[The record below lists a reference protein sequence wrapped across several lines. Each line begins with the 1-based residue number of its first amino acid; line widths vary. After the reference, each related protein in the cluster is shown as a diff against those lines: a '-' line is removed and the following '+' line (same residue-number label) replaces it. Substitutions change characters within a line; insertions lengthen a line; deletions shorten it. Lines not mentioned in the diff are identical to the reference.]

1 METKEE
7 VVRADNVRR
16 YMLQL
21 KEIILNDL
29 DEADSC
35 YPNVDDYDVL
45 GRLKLYNMVF
55 NSIYGTLLCRAIRKA
70 TESQFGFSLHI
81 SPNDRATLDG
91 IREFTSLLNEGITC
105 LESARRHEADSTEKS
120 HPA

>member
-21 KEIILNDL
+21 KEIILRDL
-29 DEADSC
+29 DEADSS
-35 YPNVDDYDVL
+35 YPNVDSVDVL
-45 GRLKLYNMVF
+45 ERLKLYNMVF
-55 NSIYGTLLCRAIRKA
+55 NSAYGALLCRAIRKA

-91 IREFTSLLNEGITC
+91 IQEFTSLLEDGITF
-105 LESARRHEADSTEKS
+105 LESAKQHEADSTEES

>member
-16 YMLQL
+16 YMFQL

-29 DEADSC
+29 DEADSS
-35 YPNVDDYDVL
+35 YPDVGSADVL
-45 GRLKLYNMVF
+45 ERLKLYNMVF
-55 NSIYGTLLCRAIRKA
+55 NSVYGTLLCRAIHKA
-70 TESQFGFSLHI
+70 TEAQFGFSLHI
-81 SPNDRATLDG
+81 NPNDRAMLDG
-91 IREFTSLLNEGITC
+91 IREFTSLLEDGITF
-105 LESARRHEADSTEKS
+105 LKSAKQHEANSTEKS